1 MREFDVNSVPCASYP
16 LTGEDVSG
24 VLPTMGQASDEVRFC
39 KRTALTLLDL
49 GGAEKIRGIWPRY
62 FAEVHGF
69 VFVVDASDRDRFNE
83 ARECLDGLLSHV
95 YVKGKPFAVIAN
107 KADLPGAASPQDVD
121 QALGV
126 SALSDGGSGVGAATR
141 SVPCV
146 AVSSR
151 PRRPHAGI
159 TRAIRDVLMQ
169 VQQNHESL
177 EPRRAADMAAHAIE
191 AAAALAAKRAR
202 VEKIRAER
210 AKKAAAKAADDE
222 VGGDE
227 HGVSDPGEVRP
238 AATAAAGAEIV
249 PPQQQQTASPLPTD
263 SVVTDASTF
272 KDTPVLKPLKRAR
285 RNQVVPE

>member
-1 MREFDVNSVPCASYP
+1 M
-16 LTGEDVSG
+16 SG

-69 VFVVDASDRDRFNE
+69 LFVVDASDRDRFSE
-83 ARECLDGLLSHV
+83 ARACLDGLLSHV

-107 KADLPGAASPQDVD
+107 KADQPGAASPQDVD
-121 QALGV
+121 EALGV
-126 SALSDGGSGVGAATR
+126 SALSDGGSVDGAATR

-159 TRAIRDVLMQ
+159 TRAMRDVLMQ
-169 VQQNHESL
+169 VQQNHETL
-177 EPRRAADMAAHAIE
+177 EPRRATDMAAHAIE

-210 AKKAAAKAADDE
+210 AKKAAAAKAADDDE
-222 VGGDE
+222 VGGDDE
-227 HGVSDPGEVRP
+227 HGVADPGEVRP
-238 AATAAAGAEIV
+238 AATAAAGIEIV
-249 PPQQQQTASPLPTD
+249 PPEHQQNALPLPTD
-263 SVVTDASTF
+263 SVVTEPASTF
-272 KDTPVLKPLKRAR
+272 KEAAPVLKPLKRAR